1 MESRVPKIDQ
11 DLCTGCGVCV
21 SICPDRII
29 DLDSSD
35 KALVI
40 GESCMQCGHCY
51 AVCPVEAVAVP
62 FLEPPISLHSVEV
75 DESGLRD
82 EPLSPLAL
90 IELMKRRRSCRL
102 YQDRPVDRVVLDDLL
117 RAAVTAPSGTN
128 SQGWKFVVLNSRDQ
142 VVELGEVT
150 ADFYRR
156 LNRKAANPVLRALL
170 NLIGN
175 PALSNYY
182 DNYFDTVEEALK
194 GWDRSREDRLFH
206 GAPAAIIVAADR
218 SSSCP
223 GEDAL
228 LASQNIVL
236 MAEALGLGTCLIGY
250 VVEAAR
256 RDQALNRLLD
266 LEKKYQIHSVIA
278 VGYPAVDFLR
288 PVGRKRL
295 TAELISGA

>member
-1 MESRVPKIDQ
+1 MSGMESRVPKIDQ

-35 KALVI
+35 KALVK
-40 GESCMQCGHCY
+40 GETCMQCGHCY
-51 AVCPVEAVAVP
+51 AVCPVEAVVVP

-75 DESGLRD
+75 NESGLRD

-150 ADFYRR
+150 AGFYRR
-156 LNRKAANPVLRALL
+156 LNRKAANPVVRALL

-206 GAPAAIIVAADR
+206 GAPAAILGPVAIQPPCQCACVAMDLVPADVEPFFVGQTIGHQCHLSVKRRRPRAPSTRADPR
-218 SSSCP
+218 SSAGFS
-223 GEDAL
+223 E
-228 LASQNIVL
+228 
-236 MAEALGLGTCLIGY
+236 
-250 VVEAAR
+250 R
-256 RDQALNRLLD
+256 
-266 LEKKYQIHSVIA
+266 
-278 VGYPAVDFLR
+278 
-288 PVGRKRL
+288 
-295 TAELISGA
+295 